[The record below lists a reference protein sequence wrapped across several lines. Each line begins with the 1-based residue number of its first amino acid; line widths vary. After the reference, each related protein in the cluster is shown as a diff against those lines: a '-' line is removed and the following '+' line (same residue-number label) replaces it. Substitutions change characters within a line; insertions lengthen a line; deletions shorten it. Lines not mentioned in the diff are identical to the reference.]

1 MSDSDTQFDIDDD
14 GELFVTV
21 ADQTTVYE
29 TYDAAV
35 AEASEKLSESE
46 NALVAKVTIS
56 GDGSDVEMNLE
67 QVDWETIIQDMH
79 DL

>member
-35 AEASEKLSESE
+35 AEVSEKLSQSE
-46 NALVAKVTIS
+46 NALVAEVSIS
-56 GDGSDVEMNLE
+56 GDGGDVEMNLE
-67 QVDWETIIQDMH
+67 QVGWERIIQDM
-79 DL
+79 DEV

>member
-29 TYDAAV
+29 SYDAAV
-35 AEASEKLSESE
+35 SEVSEKLSQSE
-46 NALVAKVTIS
+46 NALVAKVNIS
-56 GDGSDVEMNLE
+56 GDGDDVEMNLE
-67 QVDWETIIQDMH
+67 QVGWETIIQDMN

>member
-1 MSDSDTQFDIDDD
+1 MTDSDTQFDIDDD

-29 TYDAAV
+29 SYDAAV
-35 AEASEKLSESE
+35 SEVSEKLSQSE
-46 NALVAKVTIS
+46 NALVAKVNIS
-56 GDGSDVEMNLE
+56 GDGDDVEMNLE
-67 QVDWETIIQDMH
+67 QVGWETIIQDMT

>member
-29 TYDAAV
+29 SYDAAV
-35 AEASEKLSESE
+35 SEVSEKLSQSE
-46 NALVAKVTIS
+46 NALVAKVNIS
-56 GDGSDVEMNLE
+56 GDGDDVEMNLE
-67 QVDWETIIQDMH
+67 QVDWETIIQDMN

>member
-29 TYDAAV
+29 SYDAAV
-35 AEASEKLSESE
+35 SEVSEKLSQSE
-46 NALVAKVTIS
+46 NAIVAKVNIN
-56 GDGSDVEMNLE
+56 GDGDDVEMNLE
-67 QVDWETIIQDMH
+67 QVGWETIIQDMN